1 MIPTVLD
8 TDSSC
13 SLNNNT
19 HKTNSGI
26 VGNDHDN
33 CNNDDDNHDYNDD
46 NHDDDGDKNDDY
58 YDNNN
63 NINNNNDGSTTIKES
78 NVYCQRKETDLRL
91 WWTSSPFPTAY
102 TERDIVALQLHR
114 PVHRA
119 VFRRA

>member
-1 MIPTVLD
+1 MIPIVLD
-8 TDSSC
+8 NNNNSC
-13 SLNNNT
+13 SLHN
-19 HKTNSGI
+19 
-26 VGNDHDN
+26 HDN
-33 CNNDDDNHDYNDD
+33 CNDDDDNRDNNDD

-63 NINNNNDGSTTIKES
+63 NNNDGSGSTIKES
-78 NVYCQRKETDLRL
+78 NVYCLREETDHRL